1 MKKFSFGDDEKIRT
15 GKKLIRTAL
24 FSYVFILLLKLIL
37 TTISNL
43 LS

>member
-24 FSYVFILLLKLIL
+24 VSYVFILLLKLIL